1 MEAGAGR
8 GVVHWDPSL
17 CTLCDACIK
26 ACPRFS
32 SPRVRTMTAAEVMA
46 EIAPSLPYIRGIT
59 VSGGECTLYPG
70 FLRELGALAGEK
82 GLSFFI
88 DTNGS
93 YDFSADPALLDRCGG
108 VMPDIKADP
117 DREDEHRRVTGAA
130 AFDLL
135 DRVLFL
141 GRRGK
146 LYEVRTVVS
155 PGLFDAAAL
164 VEKVCRRL
172 AGLRGLRYR
181 LIRYRPAGVRP
192 EAAGALAAPDDAL
205 MAELAKIAAA
215 AGLEAVVV

>member
-1 MEAGAGR
+1 
-8 GVVHWDPSL
+8 
-17 CTLCDACIK
+17 
-26 ACPRFS
+26 
-32 SPRVRTMTAAEVMA
+32 MTAAEVMA

-70 FLRELGALAGEK
+70 FLRDLGVLAGRR

-93 YDFSADPALLDRCGG
+93 YDFSSDPALLDCCGG

-117 DREDEHRRVTGAA
+117 ENEDEYRRVTGTA

-135 DRVLFL
+135 DRILFL

-172 AGLRGLRYR
+172 AGIRGLRYR
-181 LIRYRPAGVRP
+181 LIRYRPAGVRS
-192 EAAGALAAPDDAL
+192 EAAAALAAPDGAL

-215 AGLEAVVV
+215 AGLEAAVV

>member
-1 MEAGAGR
+1 
-8 GVVHWDPSL
+8 
-17 CTLCDACIK
+17 
-26 ACPRFS
+26 
-32 SPRVRTMTAAEVMA
+32 MTAAEVMA

-70 FLRELGALAGEK
+70 FLRELGALAGKK

-93 YDFSADPALLDRCGG
+93 YDFSSDPALLDCCGG

-117 DREDEHRRVTGAA
+117 EKEDEYRRVTGTA

-135 DRVLFL
+135 DRVLYL

-172 AGLRGLRYR
+172 MGIRGLRYK
-181 LIRYRPAGVRP
+181 LIRYRPAGVKP
-192 EAAGALAAPDDAL
+192 EAAGTLAAPDEAL

-215 AGLEAVVV
+215 AGLEAVMV